1 LERKV
6 ITAELFDEEK
16 IVEVFDPQE
25 PKRCYCLCRNPQT
38 AGREG
43 KTRERLLERTRAE
56 LDKIAGSK
64 RRASAK
70 TLGARVGRV
79 LERSKMGKF
88 VRWDVLDGRL
98 SWSFDQDKIA
108 AEKLFDGC
116 YIVSGEVPKEKMAA
130 SEVVASYKKLG
141 LAEEAFRSLK
151 TVQLEVRPVYHKT
164 DDRIRSHVFL
174 CTLAYYLQWHLKQ
187 RLEPLF
193 AADGTHKDRQWTVRN
208 VIERL
213 AAIRRDKIVMGD
225 LEFEKV
231 TTPEP
236 DQQTILDYLKVRL

>member
-1 LERKV
+1 MTGEGGKPV
-6 ITAELFDEEK
+6 ELGRGAIGVTYKAF
-16 IVEVFDPQE
+16 EVDL
-25 PKRCYCLCRNPQT
+25 LCPVMLK

-43 KTRERLLERTRAE
+43 KTRERLLERARAE

-64 RRASAK
+64 RRVSAK

-79 LERSKMGKF
+79 LERSKMSKF

-98 SWSFDQDKIA
+98 SWSFDQDEIA

-141 LAEEAFRSLK
+141 LAEEAFRNLK
-151 TVQLEVRPVYHKT
+151 TMQLEVRPVYHKT

-193 AADGTHKDRQWTVRN
+193 PQTAPT
-208 VIERL
+208 
-213 AAIRRDKIVMGD
+213 KIANGQCA
-225 LEFEKV
+225 
-231 TTPEP
+231 T
-236 DQQTILDYLKVRL
+236 